1 MKKTNP
7 ILTMLDK
14 ENARLQRQNERTE
27 LLIFAQ
33 KTMGLVL
40 MRDSTTTL
48 KQWADKISC
57 VYDVVENK
65 KHEAIYNLL
74 KTLKGTVTKTRT
86 GAIKLNF

>member
-14 ENARLQRQNERTE
+14 ENERLQRQNERTE
-27 LLIFAQ
+27 LLILAQ

-40 MRDSTTTL
+40 SRDETITL
-48 KQWADKISC
+48 KKWAKKISFI
-57 VYDVVENK
+57 YDVTDNK
-65 KHEAIYNLL
+65 RNKAIYNLL